1 MSSSLMSMGSARM
14 VLPRLLPRPHRR
26 PLLPRPPLLLLLLL
40 LLLPLR
46 RRLLL
51 PILALLVLPLRRLRV
66 LQVLQVLQ
74 VLPFPIPTRT
84 LWKVLI
90 PAPSID
96 ITMGTSI
103 PTTNRIPSTSTLP
116 LRIIVAPCTTTISTL
131 MMSIVN
137 MTSLIA
143 SLVTSYPALMT
154 TIHLIMISAAS
165 LTTLIPVPMI
175 ILSGTLAPMMMS
187 MNGITTTAIPRHTP
201 AIVCTTTHL
210 MTKGLTRTML
220 ILANRRTRSNFQI
233 HNPSTL
239 LM

>member
-1 MSSSLMSMGSARM
+1 M

-40 LLLPLR
+40 LLLLPLR
-46 RRLLL
+46 RHRRRRRLLLL
-51 PILALLVLPLRRLRV
+51 PILALLVLPLRRLR
-66 LQVLQVLQ
+66 VLQVLQ

-103 PTTNRIPSTSTLP
+103 PMTNRIQSTSTLP

-175 ILSGTLAPMMMS
+175 ILSGSLAPMMMS
-187 MNGITTTAIPRHTP
+187 MNDITTTAIPRHTP

-210 MTKGLTRTML
+210 MMT
-220 ILANRRTRSNFQI
+220 
-233 HNPSTL
+233 
-239 LM
+239 